1 MNVNTNEPLLLAHS
15 EHFHQENKSNHTESQ
30 ESHQEK
36 IKTVN
41 PGQNLTKQAPSSP
54 IVIKMDAQSQAQT
67 NNIWGVGE
75 VIFVL
80 LVISPL
86 LLSSLKK
93 IIHR

>member
-15 EHFHQENKSNHTESQ
+15 EHFHQENKSNHTEIQ
-30 ESHQEK
+30 ESHYEK
-36 IKTVN
+36 IDTIT
-41 PGQNLTKQAPSSP
+41 PGQNLTKQAPSPP

-67 NNIWGVGE
+67 NNVWGLGE
-75 VIFVL
+75 GIFVL
-80 LVISPL
+80 LVIFPL